1 MSNLVQGN
9 PELWAV
15 AGDLIVQ
22 NMDWPGADKLAE
34 RLKRTID
41 PKLLSD
47 QQSPET
53 LQMQKQM
60 EELQQT
66 NDQMRKMLENVQS
79 SFEHQELMIKEYEA
93 ETKRISA
100 VQAGMSPEQIQ
111 DIVMGTIQGMMDV
124 GDLAGKPTG
133 LINNTPPEQPMQTAQ
148 PQQGEI

>member
-47 QQSPET
+47 QHSPET

-60 EELQQT
+60 EELQQI
-66 NDQMRKMLENVQS
+66 NEQMRSMLENVQT
-79 SFEHQELMIKEYEA
+79 SFEQQELRIKEYEA
-93 ETKRISA
+93 DTKRISA
-100 VQAGMSPEQIQ
+100 LQAGMTPEQIQ
-111 DIVMGTIQGMMDV
+111 DIIMGTLQGMIDT
-124 GDLAGKPTG
+124 GDLTGKPSG
-133 LINNTPPEQPMQTAQ
+133 LINNTSPEQPI
-148 PQQGEI
+148 QGDM